1 MSTTRSES
9 RNCVALAALLL
20 VGALLTGCSVLGAD
34 DDPAPA
40 PTASAAPEDVVAAL
54 THTLHAR
61 AAAVRHEDFAR
72 FMSGVARDRRP
83 FARDQRTYFDNLI
96 QLPLARFAY
105 SFDPREMVRSG
116 DDYWVV
122 VDVHLQLEGYDDL
135 PVVTPD
141 RYRFTPVAGR
151 PGAFRL
157 ASVTDAGWEGRNDVH
172 EQPWDSGPIE
182 VRTAPGVLGIFDA
195 GSSHAATGLLSSVSR
210 GIADVAGVVPYDWSR
225 TVVVYALS
233 DETFLSSLDDLPGED
248 PDSVDG
254 VAFPVASTPDGGALA
269 ATRFVL
275 NPRMLDD
282 PGVDRDRLIRH
293 ELTHVA
299 LGTRDDRAPVWLA
312 EGIAEYVSVQALA
325 PSEQRVGGVALA
337 AAERGVSDLPDD
349 ASFND
354 ADSAAHYGLA
364 WWACEYVARSYG
376 RQALWDLLDR
386 LDRAGS
392 TDAEQDQVLRSALG
406 IDRRALARRA
416 ARLMVV
422 TFAPE
427 PPAPPPTTPAT
438 TAPTPTTTPP
448 TPASPS
454 ASPSED

>member
-1 MSTTRSES
+1 MSTTRSEP
-9 RNCVALAALLL
+9 RTLVALAALLL
-20 VGALLTGCSVLGAD
+20 VGALLTGCSVLGS

-40 PTASAAPEDVVAAL
+40 PSASAAPEDVVAAL
-54 THTLHAR
+54 TRTLHTR

-72 FMSGVARDRRP
+72 FMSGVDRDRRP
-83 FARDQRTYFDNLI
+83 FVRDQRTYFDNLT

-105 SFDPREMVRSG
+105 SFDPREMVRTG

-122 VDVHLQLEGYDDL
+122 VDVHLQLDGYDEL

-157 ASVTDAGWEGRNDVH
+157 ASVADRGWEDRNDVH

-182 VRTAPGVLGIFDA
+182 VRTGPGVLGIFDA
-195 GSSHAATGLLSSVSR
+195 GSSHAATGLLSSVAR

-233 DETFLSSLDDLPGED
+233 DDTFLSSLDDLPGED

-254 VAFPVASTPDGGALA
+254 VAFPVAATPDGGALA

-282 PGVDRDRLIRH
+282 PGADRDRLIRH

-299 LGTRDDRAPVWLA
+299 LGTRDDHAPVWLA
-312 EGIAEYVSVQALA
+312 EGIAEYVSVQVLA
-325 PSEQRVGGVALA
+325 PSEQRVGGMALA

-386 LDRAGS
+386 EDQAGP
-392 TDAEQDQVLRSALG
+392 TEAEQDQVLTSALG
-406 IDRRALARRA
+406 IDRHTLARRA

-427 PPAPPPTTPAT
+427 PPAPPPTAPAST
-438 TAPTPTTTPP
+438 VPTPTASTPA
-448 TPASPS
+448 ASPS
-454 ASPSED
+454 SSSSED